1 MQRGGFRELISGSR
15 NGEVMLWD
23 IRREGPVREIRA
35 MGDTLR
41 TLSVHEHAPV
51 FATSVIPSISFFDP
65 PSMFFLQ
72 TLYQY
77 ANFPPKQRLRHPR
90 PHPLQ
95 RHRLPHQHHPPLQP
109 AAHDGEIESD
119 RLCGVSS
126 ASDAVGGREYGAWEC
141 GGFYLCGEGGGG
153 GLEGGMSRMVF
164 WEWGGG
170 GGGFGSTLVI
180 ARRWVGA

>member
-1 MQRGGFRELISGSR
+1 MQRGGFRELVSGSR

-23 IRREGPVREIRA
+23 IRKEGPVREIRA

-51 FATSVIPSISFFDP
+51 FATLVVHSPFPQSNP
-65 PSMFFLQ
+65 MFFKLFTNV
-72 TLYQY
+72 TLSG
-77 ANFPPKQRLRHPR
+77 KQRLRHPR

-95 RHRLPHQHHPPLQP
+95 RHRLPHQYHPPLQP

-153 GLEGGMSRMVF
+153 GLEGGMTGMVF
-164 WEWGGG
+164 CGWGGG
-170 GGGFGSTLVI
+170 GRGGFGSTLVI